1 MPDGIIALNAG
12 SSSLKFAI
20 FEIPDNREVRARVRG
35 AIESVDDAPHF
46 AAKAPDGSTVA
57 ERRWER
63 DAHPSYDELLRYLI
77 SWSEDHLG
85 GGGLLAAGHRVV
97 HGGAS
102 YLDPVVVTD
111 RVLADLAA
119 LTPLVPLH
127 QPHNLAPI
135 RALKRSHPHL
145 PQVACF
151 DTAFHRTQ
159 PRVARLF
166 GLPRALADA
175 GIVRYGFHGLSYEY
189 ISARLATY
197 DTRAATGHTI
207 VAHLGNGASL
217 CALVGGRSVATT
229 MGLGALDGLIMGT
242 RCGSLDPGVV
252 LYLIREKNVSV
263 DAVEQMLE
271 RESGLLGVSGISHDM
286 RTLLE
291 SRAPAARDA
300 VDLFVYR
307 AACAVGAMAV
317 AAGGIDALVFS
328 GGIGEHSPEIRSA
341 ICASLNSL
349 GIALDEEANRESRVR
364 ISDAQSATSVL
375 VIPTDEELVIARH
388 TADTISTKLAR

>member
-12 SSSLKFAI
+12 SSSLKFAT
-20 FEIPDNREVRARVRG
+20 FETSDGREVRPRVRG
-35 AIESVDDAPHF
+35 VIESIDDAPHF

-57 ERRWER
+57 ERQWER

-77 SWSEDHLG
+77 SWSEDHLS
-85 GGGLLAAGHRVV
+85 GGLLAAGHRVV
-97 HGGAS
+97 HGGAN
-102 YLDPVVVTD
+102 YGDPVVVTA

-135 RALKRSHPHL
+135 RALKGSHPHL

-189 ISARLATY
+189 ISGRLATF
-197 DTRAATGHTI
+197 DTRAAAGRTI

-229 MGLGALDGLIMGT
+229 MGLGALDGLMMGT

-252 LYLIREKNVSV
+252 LYLIREKNASV
-263 DAVEQMLE
+263 EAVEQMLE
-271 RESGLLGVSGISHDM
+271 RESGLLGISGVSHDM

-291 SRAPAARDA
+291 SRAPAAREA

-307 AACAVGAMAV
+307 AACEVGAMAV
-317 AAGGIDALVFS
+317 AAGGIDALVFT
-328 GGIGEHSPEIRSA
+328 GGIGEHSSEIRSA
-341 ICASLNSL
+341 MCSRLNSL

-375 VIPTDEELVIARH
+375 VIPTDEELTIARH